1 MKKKEEIS
9 KKNRKIW
16 EEFIKNPKDLYDK
29 DKGLKLEQD
38 HKRYHYDLHG
48 FSLAEANK
56 KVKEIINSCYE
67 KNFKQ
72 ILLITGKGLHSKSDK
87 DVYASKN
94 LSKLKFSVPEFIN
107 TQAELKKKVLNIKTA
122 KPEEGGEGA
131 IIINLRNL

>member
-29 DKGLKLEQD
+29 DKGFKLKQEQ
-38 HKRYHYDLHG
+38 KRYRYDLHG